1 MHYFDFSVSEN
12 MHRGARLVIFD
23 YSIAN
28 FHPWSHLKNPL
39 FYAIMVVI
47 KSHLGLELAAHARWY
62 GSTVLGC

>member
-12 MHRGARLVIFD
+12 MHRGVRFVIFD

-28 FHPWSHLKNPL
+28 FHPWSHLKKPL

-47 KSHLGLELAAHARWY
+47 KIHLGLELAARARWY

>member
-1 MHYFDFSVSEN
+1 MALPSVK
-12 MHRGARLVIFD
+12 RGSVIFD

-47 KSHLGLELAAHARWY
+47 KIHLGLELAARARWR
-62 GSTVLGC
+62 